1 MWREQQ
7 EAYRKYDEL
16 ANRHVE
22 TLRRLTKSIQDARIA
37 RDHDAIKRAIT
48 AYDAALEGYIPGLM
62 AMAKIYWDMENYA
75 QVRIRCG
82 PGRFH
87 TRRDGPRQT
96 WTQCYTRGRR
106 PSRKTRGGVLASH
119 LLQCAFN

>member
-1 MWREQQ
+1 MRTNLPQGSLTGLPEWCTTVVPLAAGAQ

-75 QVRIRCG
+75 QVL
-82 PGRFH
+82 
-87 TRRDGPRQT
+87 TRAG
-96 WTQCYTRGRR
+96 
-106 PSRKTRGGVLASH
+106 
-119 LLQCAFN
+119 